1 MAEILGSRI
10 TPQAAPEPIKPK
22 TSDFGQKLTEKARED
37 IEKIE
42 ANARTTEQRNGS
54 LILK

>member
-1 MAEILGSRI
+1 MAEPLGSRI
-10 TPQAAPEPIKPK
+10 TPAAPKPIKPK
-22 TSDFGQKLTEKARED
+22 TTDFGQKLTDKARDD